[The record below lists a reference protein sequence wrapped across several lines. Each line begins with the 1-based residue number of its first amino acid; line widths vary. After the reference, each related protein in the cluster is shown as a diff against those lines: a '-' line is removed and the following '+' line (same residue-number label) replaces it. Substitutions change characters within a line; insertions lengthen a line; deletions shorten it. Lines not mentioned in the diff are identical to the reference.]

1 MALGGVNVAG
11 VMKSDI
17 EKLQQN
23 INDLIRQTE
32 NTGGTVTT
40 GTVMAKLNSMLNN
53 FENGN
58 GLKIKSLQWGQLT
71 EKIGQ
76 ELSGGNTEYRDITIN
91 SVDKMKSIVFQ
102 YTNLMRT
109 GQYDVR
115 NATMYLANDTV
126 LRQMSANTAK
136 SGFNYFPQTV
146 YYILEF
152 K

>member
-23 INDLIRQTE
+23 INDLIGQTE

-136 SGFNYFPQTV
+136 WQM
-146 YYILEF
+146 ILY
-152 K
+152 

>member
-23 INDLIRQTE
+23 INDLIGQTE

-53 FENGN
+53 FEKGN
-58 GLKIKSLQWGQLT
+58 GLKIKSLQWGQLA
-71 EKIGQ
+71 ENIESSANPIGR
-76 ELSGGNTEYRDITIN
+76 YRDITIN

-109 GQYDVR
+109 GQYDIR
-115 NATMYLANDTV
+115 NAIMYLVSDTV
-126 LRQMSANTAK
+126 LRQISANTATTGGH
-136 SGFNYFPQTV
+136 SFPLSV

-152 K
+152 E